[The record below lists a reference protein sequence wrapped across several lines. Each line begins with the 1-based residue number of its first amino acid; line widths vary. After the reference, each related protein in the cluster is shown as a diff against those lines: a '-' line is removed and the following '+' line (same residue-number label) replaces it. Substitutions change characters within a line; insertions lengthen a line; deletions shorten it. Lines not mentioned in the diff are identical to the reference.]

1 MKILNKFKKS
11 KPEINSQQV
20 NGSNNSDIKTKKFT
34 LSALSWPK
42 FKKDYKEFN
51 IFLGKNLTLLLASIF
66 KNLRTYI
73 YVYVIPITLL
83 LIIYTFQ
90 SFGGIN
96 KLLPPIVAGYLLIP
110 GFGITILLNTLISE
124 WKASIFLKRI
134 HVIGTSKYQFILS
147 IWIVGYLLGMS
158 SIFLGSCLLL
168 GIAPLINSTSNV
180 FLETFSFFSY
190 GSASEVFVSWFGFF
204 IAASIITLSGIGIAT
219 LIAGAFKS
227 LSLCQS
233 LTILIICGC
242 IMLSDLFLSPTIT
255 SKSSFVVYI
264 SYLIPQKYGAWT
276 VFYSSAAGNINYFI
290 DNPTSKLATISFANI
305 YGPLF
310 GGITY
315 CIGLYVASL
324 FTFNWNNRG

>member
-1 MKILNKFKKS
+1 MKKS
-11 KPEINSQQV
+11 KLKYTNDNVEIKN
-20 NGSNNSDIKTKKFT
+20 KKFWSSIFNW
-34 LSALSWPK
+34 LK

-51 IFLGKNLTLLLASIF
+51 IFLGKNLSLLFASIF

-73 YVYVIPITLL
+73 YVYIIPIALL
-83 LIIYTFQ
+83 LIIYVFQ

-134 HVIGTSKYQFILS
+134 HIIGTSKYQFILA

-158 SIFLGSCLLL
+158 SILL
-168 GIAPLINSTSNV
+168 GACLMLALAPAIGTSNI

-190 GSASEVFVSWFGFF
+190 GSTSEIFISWFGFF
-204 IAASIITLSGIGIAT
+204 MAASIITLSGIGIAT

-233 LTILIICGC
+233 LTILIICAF
-242 IMLSDLFLSPTIT
+242 IMLSDLFLGPTTT

-290 DNPTSKLATISFANI
+290 DNPTSKLVIISFANI

-310 GGITY
+310 GGIAY
-315 CIGLYVASL
+315 CIGLYVVSL